1 MVRVRLSD
9 PRLAEEF
16 IAFLRR
22 ADWIAGLG
30 EVEAH
35 AEGITV
41 EVELPEAYDKARA
54 RTELELYLRGWEA
67 VYPDSVV
74 ELLA

>member
-1 MVRVRLSD
+1 VRVRLSD

-22 ADWIAGLG
+22 ADWIAGIG

-35 AEGITV
+35 ADGITV
-41 EVELPEAYDKARA
+41 DVLVPAAYDETRA
-54 RTELELYLRGWEA
+54 RIELEVYLRGWEA
-67 VYPDSVV
+67 VYPDSAA
-74 ELLA
+74 ELLD

>member
-1 MVRVRLSD
+1 VRVRLSD
-9 PRLAEEF
+9 PGLAEEF

-35 AEGITV
+35 AHGITI
-41 EVELPEAYDKARA
+41 EVELPEAYGEAKA
-54 RTELELYLRGWEA
+54 RTEVAIYLRGWEA
-67 VYPDSVV
+67 VYPDSPA
-74 ELLA
+74 ELLD

>member
-1 MVRVRLSD
+1 VRVRLSD
-9 PRLAEEF
+9 PSLAEEF

-35 AEGITV
+35 ADGITV
-41 EVELPEAYDKARA
+41 EIAVPEAYGEAKARTDVA
-54 RTELELYLRGWEA
+54 LYLRGWEA
-67 VYPDSVV
+67 VYPDSPA
-74 ELLA
+74 ELLD

>member
-1 MVRVRLSD
+1 VRVRLSD

-16 IAFLRR
+16 FAFLRR

-41 EVELPEAYDKARA
+41 DVDVPAASDAAEA

-67 VYPDSVV
+67 VYPDSPA
-74 ELLA
+74 ELLD